1 MIQLNWLWLV
11 VHSWAPVCVF
21 TEQASSSTGLPAP
34 KPISSMYEPSSDE
47 LPLGETEKQ
56 GPCHNKF
63 SLFVQNGCAAMCCI
77 FILHIFTVV
86 FRNIKCL
93 DETDDHPA
101 LIACRAN
108 CLALLSLLTGACQQQ
123 CFALIACACGCSQ
136 KIWNFTMHHDFQSFS
151 ILQITNR
158 LVHLTGHRTHWLKV
172 INVVAFC
179 SAVDCGFIS
188 ALSHLLFSAFLSIPI
203 SSSLFSHI

>member
-1 MIQLNWLWLV
+1 MIQLTDCDWLFTVGLLC
-11 VHSWAPVCVF
+11 VCF
-21 TEQASSSTGLPAP
+21 TEQASAVQGPQHQSHSPACMNPALMSSPWVRR
-34 KPISSMYEPSSDE
+34 KDR
-47 LPLGETEKQ
+47 

-63 SLFVQNGCAAMCCI
+63 SLFVQNGSAALCCI

-108 CLALLSLLTGACQQQ
+108 YLELLSLLAGACQQQ

-136 KIWNFTMHHDFQSFS
+136 KIWNFTMHHDFSHSQFS
-151 ILQITNR
+151 
-158 LVHLTGHRTHWLKV
+158 K
-172 INVVAFC
+172 
-179 SAVDCGFIS
+179 
-188 ALSHLLFSAFLSIPI
+188 
-203 SSSLFSHI
+203 